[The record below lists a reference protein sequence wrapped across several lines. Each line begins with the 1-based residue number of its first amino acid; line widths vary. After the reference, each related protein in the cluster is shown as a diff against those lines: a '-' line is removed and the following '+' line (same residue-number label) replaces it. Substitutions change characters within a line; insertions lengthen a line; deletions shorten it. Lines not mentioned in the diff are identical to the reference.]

1 MLTIRACAKINLTLE
16 ALGKRADGYHEVVT
30 VMQTIDL
37 CDELTLEP
45 AANVSLRCS
54 EPALETG
61 DNLALRAA
69 DLLRRHTGF
78 EGGVEA
84 YLRKSI
90 PIAAGLGGGSSDAAA
105 ALVGLR
111 RLWGLERA
119 VADLRPLAAALGSDV
134 AFFLSGGTALAEG
147 RGDKVRSLPPM
158 PTAHVTLL
166 APRVE
171 IANKTAAMYAR
182 LTPES
187 YTSGERSARLRS
199 DAGGRD
205 GPPDPDALF
214 NVFESVAFGL
224 DPAIEEG
231 RRAMLDAGAPWVR
244 LTGSGPA
251 MYTFADSEA
260 EASAIALRLRDAGH
274 RAYAAA
280 TVAASGR
287 SFRLSAATC

>member
-45 AANVSLRCS
+45 SADVSLRCS
-54 EPALETG
+54 EPALENG

-69 DLLRRHTGF
+69 GLLRSHTGF

-111 RLWGLERA
+111 RLWGLEGA
-119 VADLRPLAAALGSDV
+119 VADLRTLAATLGSDV

-147 RGDKVRSLPPM
+147 RGDKVRSLPLM

-187 YTSGERSARLRS
+187 YTSGERSARLQQML
-199 DAGGRD
+199 DVGMA
-205 GPPDPDALF
+205 PNPDALF
-214 NVFESVAFGL
+214 NVFESVAFG
-224 DPAIEEG
+224 PGPSHRGGPPRHAG
-231 RRAMLDAGAPWVR
+231 RGRAVGQADRQRPGDVYVR
-244 LTGSGPA
+244 GLRGGGSRDGPA
-251 MYTFADSEA
+251 PA
-260 EASAIALRLRDAGH
+260 
-274 RAYAAA
+274 
-280 TVAASGR
+280 
-287 SFRLSAATC
+287 

>member
-45 AANVSLRCS
+45 SADVSLRCS

-69 DLLRRHTGF
+69 DLLRSHTGF

-90 PIAAGLGGGSSDAAA
+90 PVAAGLGGGSSDAAA

-111 RLWGLERA
+111 RLWGLKRA

-134 AFFLSGGTALAEG
+134 TFFLSGGTALAEG
-147 RGDKVRSLPPM
+147 RGDVIHPLPSM
-158 PTAHVTLL
+158 PLTHLTLL

-187 YTSGERSARLRS
+187 CTTGERSARLQS
-199 DAGGRD
+199 MLED
-205 GPPDPDALF
+205 GMAPDPDVLF
-214 NVFESVAFGL
+214 NVFEGVAFGL
-224 DPAIEEG
+224 NPAIKEG

-244 LTGSGPA
+244 PDRQRPGDVYVRG
-251 MYTFADSEA
+251 
-260 EASAIALRLRDAGH
+260 LRG
-274 RAYAAA
+274 
-280 TVAASGR
+280 
-287 SFRLSAATC
+287 

>member
-45 AANVSLRCS
+45 SANVSLRCS
-54 EPALETG
+54 EPALENG
-61 DNLALRAA
+61 DNLALRAS

-111 RLWGLERA
+111 RLWGLEGA
-119 VADLRPLAAALGSDV
+119 VADLRTLAATLGSDV
-134 AFFLSGGTALAEG
+134 TFFLSGGTALAEG
-147 RGDKVRSLPPM
+147 RGDQVRSLPPM
-158 PTAHVTLL
+158 PTAHLTLL

-187 YTSGERSARLRS
+187 YTAGERSARLQKML
-199 DAGGRD
+199 DGGMA
-205 GPPDPDALF
+205 PDPDALF

-274 RAYAAA
+274 RAYATA
-280 TVAASGR
+280 TVAAQDAHSG
-287 SFRLSAATC
+287 

>member
-45 AANVSLRCS
+45 SANVSLRCS
-54 EPALETG
+54 EPALENG

-111 RLWGLERA
+111 RLWRLERA

-147 RGDKVRSLPPM
+147 RGDKVRPLPPM

-187 YTSGERSARLRS
+187 YTSGERSARLHQMLE
-199 DAGGRD
+199 GGME
-205 GPPDPDALF
+205 PDPDALF

-231 RRAMLDAGAPWVR
+231 RRALLDAGAPWVR

-251 MYTFADSEA
+251 MYTFAGSEA
-260 EASAIALRLRDAGH
+260 EAAAMALRLREAGH
-274 RAYAAA
+274 RAYATA
-280 TVAASGR
+280 TVAAQDAHSG
-287 SFRLSAATC
+287 

>member
-45 AANVSLRCS
+45 AADVSLRCS
-54 EPALETG
+54 EPALETD

-84 YLRKSI
+84 YLMKSI

-147 RGDKVRSLPPM
+147 RGDQVRSLPPM

-205 GPPDPDALF
+205 TAGPRCALQRVRKCGIRSGPSHRGGPPRHAGRGRAVGKADRQRPGY
-214 NVFESVAFGL
+214 VYVRGL
-224 DPAIEEG
+224 RGGGKRDRPA
-231 RRAMLDAGAPWVR
+231 
-244 LTGSGPA
+244 PA
-251 MYTFADSEA
+251 
-260 EASAIALRLRDAGH
+260 
-274 RAYAAA
+274 
-280 TVAASGR
+280 
-287 SFRLSAATC
+287 

>member
-45 AANVSLRCS
+45 SANVSLRCS
-54 EPALETG
+54 EPALENG

-111 RLWGLERA
+111 RLWGLEGA
-119 VADLRPLAAALGSDV
+119 VADLRTLAATLGSDV

-199 DAGGRD
+199 MLEGGMA
-205 GPPDPDALF
+205 PDPDALF

-224 DPAIEEG
+224 NPAIEEG

-274 RAYAAA
+274 RAYATA
-280 TVAASGR
+280 TVAAQDAHSG
-287 SFRLSAATC
+287 